1 MLRHARARARAPGV
15 PSRRTPGVPAPT
27 PTTKVSPS
35 RGSLLTRTASSLY
48 SQPDSLTAGDG
59 DAFSRGS
66 PALPPCPSLSLGPT
80 PALVGGSQHLS
91 RRSHGRRS
99 ALSLNSS
106 GSLSWC
112 GSLLVPN
119 PARGKARPTGP
130 PRQVNCSHPAPLSS
144 DHAARLS
151 NRLRSALSTCVLQ
164 TPVTNPDNN

>member
-1 MLRHARARARAPGV
+1 MRNPRALVHAPGV
-15 PSRRTPGVPAPT
+15 ASRRTPGVPAPT
-27 PTTKVSPS
+27 PTTKVSTS
-35 RGSLLTRTASSLY
+35 RGSLLARTASSLY

-59 DAFSRGS
+59 DALSRGS

-130 PRQVNCSHPAPLSS
+130 PSSELLSPAPLPS
-144 DHAARLS
+144 DQIARLS
-151 NRLRSALSTCVLQ
+151 NRLQCSAHFHLFAPNTCHQ
-164 TPVTNPDNN
+164 S